1 MKKIL
6 SILLILSLSLLTLV
20 SCGDRKYDEAE
31 VKAAAK
37 TLIADSAVLNDIF
50 WGKGIPHT
58 DDKNTSDGVY
68 FEAYYYY
75 HKNLGFETV
84 DELMT
89 MAAKTFSADQCSLI
103 NSTILSSVSVGEEV
117 MSLSR
122 YYQKVNLKDGKTPE
136 AIMVNSTWENLLI
149 GEAVYDLDSI
159 EVIGS
164 EKDTVY
170 VTVKVTVTLEDYE
183 PQTRTLRVALVEED
197 AGWRIDSPTYI
208 SYDKTNLNK

>member
-50 WGKGIPHT
+50 WGKGILHT

-89 MAAKTFSADQCSLI
+89 LAARTFSADQCSVI
-103 NSTILSSVSVGEEV
+103 NSTVLSSVSVGEEV

-122 YYQKVNLKDGKTPE
+122 YYQKVSLKDGKTPE
-136 AIMVNSTWENLLI
+136 AIMVNSTWENLLV

-164 EKDTVY
+164 EKETVY

-183 PQTRTLRVALVEED
+183 PQTRTLRVALVEEE